1 MSQDKI
7 QKARELVLNYIAT
20 HSLSDKLN
28 RAVNEVC
35 KSRPKDPW
43 LFLSDTIREW
53 TKDVP
58 LIDRLACKQGI
69 DSVGGRSLQLQLY
82 GRVANARPPRSLG
95 MDNILLRV
103 VANAAS
109 DDSKSDNHN
118 SSNNDDQT
126 AMQRV
131 SEVLSPVLRGI
142 RIDQQKRIDEELRSK
157 LDNSDAAKSRFNL
170 SMSVSALIAMT
181 AADYLQTGAYRYLSR
196 MRRTIKDEQD
206 EFEPDDDDDDE
217 DITQYRLPNLM
228 CALCASANN
237 TLPVVSLVS
246 TDRLSPMQRI
256 TAMTEIAA
264 ALMQQQHAQSPPTI
278 CAQTGAIL
286 IADDDDKC
294 GTTQQLLSMVENAIA
309 QCAPSIGVDDIGVC
323 VSYSRQPS
331 AVRYDAQ
338 TASYEIEGNK
348 YSTQTIAQYFEQLCA
363 QYTAIRFVQDPL
375 SSSSSSVSLDNEQ
388 QLQAYATVTT
398 TLRAKNVNVIGA
410 AMYASDMAS
419 NCDPFRAGSIASSSS
434 VPLDNEQQ
442 LQANA
447 TVTTTLRA
455 KNVNVI
461 GAAMYASDM
470 ASMERGIKRNASA
483 SAVVSTTQMKTVSH
497 ALNMA
502 NLVETLSPD
511 TEYGFGLIVSDAAL
525 NDNSSNSTYAVDLS
539 VACNADILCLP
550 LPNCAFA
557 TKKYNRWLVIADEI
571 GVRVT
576 NGQEADNRSGTEAK
590 ETQPSDVVV
599 NGASN
604 EQTAVARD
612 EEHADDTDKA
622 DVALP

>member
-309 QCAPSIGVDDIGVC
+309 QCAPSIGVDDIGLC

-375 SSSSSSVSLDNEQ
+375 SSSSSSVS
-388 QLQAYATVTT
+388 
-398 TLRAKNVNVIGA
+398 
-410 AMYASDMAS
+410 
-419 NCDPFRAGSIASSSS
+419 
-434 VPLDNEQQ
+434 LDNEQQ